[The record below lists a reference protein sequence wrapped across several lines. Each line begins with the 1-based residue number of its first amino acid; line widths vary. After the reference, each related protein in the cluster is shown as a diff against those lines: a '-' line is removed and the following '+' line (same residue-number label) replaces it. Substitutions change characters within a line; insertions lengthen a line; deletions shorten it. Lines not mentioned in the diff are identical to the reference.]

1 MCLSRSG
8 CHNLSE
14 MEVRPGSRLKSV
26 VCETQVIVVRAPSE
40 PKELKEV
47 ELCCGGQPM
56 VPIDAEGPGELALDP
71 DYDDGTLLG
80 KRYVHGELEVLC
92 TKAGKGSLALN
103 GAPLG
108 LKQAKPLPAS
118 D

>member
-1 MCLSRSG
+1 
-8 CHNLSE
+8 
-14 MEVRPGSRLKSV
+14 VREHGGVELKAGARLKSQ
-26 VCETQVIVVRAPSE
+26 VCETQVIVVRAPQGD
-40 PKELKEV
+40 V
-47 ELCCGGQPM
+47 ELSCGGAPM
-56 VPIDAEGPGELALDP
+56 VALDADVPMGEP
-71 DYDDGTLLG
+71 DPAWAQGTQLG
-80 KRYVHGELEVLC
+80 KRYADEDIGLEVLC

>member
-1 MCLSRSG
+1 MRE
-8 CHNLSE
+8 HE
-14 MEVRPGSRLKSV
+14 EVELKAGARLKSQAD
-26 VCETQVIVVRAPSE
+26 ETQVIVVRAPQGDVALS
-40 PKELKEV
+40 
-47 ELCCGGQPM
+47 CGGAPM
-56 VPIDAEGPGELALDP
+56 VALDADVPIGALDP
-71 DYDDGTLLG
+71 AWAEGAQLG
-80 KRYVHGELEVLC
+80 KRYADEDIGLEVLC

>member
-1 MCLSRSG
+1 
-8 CHNLSE
+8 
-14 MEVRPGSRLKSV
+14 MELKAGARLKSQV
-26 VCETQVIVVRAPSE
+26 DETQVIVVRAPQGD
-40 PKELKEV
+40 V
-47 ELCCGGQPM
+47 ELSCGGAPM
-56 VPIDAEGPGELALDP
+56 VALDADGPGGELDP
-71 DYDDGTLLG
+71 AWAGGTQLG
-80 KRYVHGELEVLC
+80 KRYADEDAGIEVLC

>member
-1 MCLSRSG
+1 
-8 CHNLSE
+8 
-14 MEVRPGSRLKSV
+14 VREHGGVELKAGARLKSQ
-26 VCETQVIVVRAPSE
+26 VCETQVIVVRAPQGD
-40 PKELKEV
+40 V
-47 ELCCGGQPM
+47 ELSCGGAPM
-56 VPIDAEGPGELALDP
+56 VPLDADVPAGEPDGAWAEG
-71 DYDDGTLLG
+71 TQLG
-80 KRYVHGELEVLC
+80 KRYADEGVGLEVLC

>member
-1 MCLSRSG
+1 
-8 CHNLSE
+8 
-14 MEVRPGSRLKSV
+14 VREHGAVELKAGARLKSQV
-26 VCETQVIVVRAPSE
+26 DDTQVIVVRAPQGDVALS
-40 PKELKEV
+40 
-47 ELCCGGQPM
+47 CGGVPM
-56 VPIDAEGPGELALDP
+56 VALDADGPGGELDAAWA
-71 DYDDGTLLG
+71 DGTQLG
-80 KRYVHGELEVLC
+80 KRYADEDIGLEVLC